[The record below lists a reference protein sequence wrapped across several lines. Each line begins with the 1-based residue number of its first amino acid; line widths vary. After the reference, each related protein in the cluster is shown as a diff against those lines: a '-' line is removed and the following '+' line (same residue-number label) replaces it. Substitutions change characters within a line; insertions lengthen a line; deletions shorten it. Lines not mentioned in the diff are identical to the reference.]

1 MAHRLATEYVK
12 TCLQLT
18 EAEMFSFIQM
28 FVDQQVTLQ
37 VKVLEN
43 GNQEIVFQDDEGQEI
58 ILSFE
63 QKSGNYVCMGSCR
76 LSNTRLANLMRKA
89 VSEFKGSAIVNRIYT
104 TYTMIYFYEL
114 GSVIKIV
121 EVKGQHENIIYEY
134 KNTLGQLEQMF
145 LKKEVEREIEGVHH
159 QINHLLDLRNTF
171 HEMEIRDQ
179 IDKRLGQLTQRLF
192 MLEA

>member
-58 ILSFE
+58 VLSFE
-63 QKSGNYVCMGSCR
+63 QKSGKYVCIGSCR

-89 VSEFKGSAIVNRIYT
+89 VSEFKGIAIVNRIYS

-114 GSVIKIV
+114 GAVVKIV
-121 EVKGQHENIIYEY
+121 EAKGTNENIIYQY
-134 KNTLGQLEQMF
+134 KDTLGQLEQMF
-145 LKKEVEREIEGVHH
+145 LKQEVEREIEVVHH
-159 QINHLLDLRNTF
+159 QINQLLDLRNALK
-171 HEMEIRDQ
+171 ELDIRSQ
-179 IDKRLGQLTQRLF
+179 IDGRLSHLTQRLF
-192 MLEA
+192 LLEA